1 MVLARG
7 VKASGLPT
15 RNLVRSI
22 TALTVPFS
30 KIPKAPL
37 TPFSTQRSAGNLT
50 TLAFLARYAR
60 LSIPSSITIE
70 LGHPAPFTTVPTPS
84 ACPGAPHIYLLRD
97 VASIP
102 STASHIVT
110 TRLTAWVAMGSRHLV
125 NSLLL
130 KLGQPITDIY
140 HSHGDVTIAAT
151 PALGVDALRHLSK
164 LEL

>member
-1 MVLARG
+1 MVLALG
-7 VKASGLPT
+7 VKASDLPT

-37 TPFSTQRSAGNLT
+37 TPFSTQRSAGDLT

-60 LSIPSSITIE
+60 LSIPGSITIE
-70 LGHPAPFTTVPTPS
+70 LGHPAPVTTAPTPS
-84 ACPGAPHIYLLRD
+84 ASPGTPHIYLLRD

-102 STASHIVT
+102 SAASHIIT
-110 TRLTAWVAMGSRHLV
+110 KRLAAWVAMESRLHV
-125 NSLLL
+125 DCLLL
-130 KLGQPITDIY
+130 RLEQPITNIY

-151 PALGVDALRHLSK
+151 PALGADALRHLSK